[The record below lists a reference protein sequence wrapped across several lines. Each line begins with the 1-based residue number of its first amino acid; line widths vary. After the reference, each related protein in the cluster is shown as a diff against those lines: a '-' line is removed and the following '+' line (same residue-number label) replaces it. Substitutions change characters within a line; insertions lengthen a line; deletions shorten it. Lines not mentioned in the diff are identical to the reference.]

1 MPTFKLSFVS
11 NMSSTEAEDVKT
23 CCFSYV
29 NSHDLLTNNSSGTDR
44 KKLLVRGFG
53 RSHHRL
59 VPDEIYALC
68 FEYFNDDHINARAN
82 IIDMGFRTILR
93 HKMVYKDWRYK
104 SLLDEW
110 SSETGIPTNHLAVYH
125 YTERPDGT
133 MRPNNHI
140 VVDLEE
146 EFKDDGEWSNYQIKN
161 HLIPTNPTLDS
172 IDSIHNRIGNLVKR
186 SFMLL
191 DERRITTVQS
201 PSYWCHFRPQ
211 LVTLKYF
218 DILEQKTYFVD
229 WLRLRT
235 TTIEEVAKYIENQLI
250 PNNKCIGGPLY
261 SLLDLQKKMTE
272 FEEKYG
278 NQEQPKFQFFEEET
292 AIKGHDEAD
301 FKVRRRE
308 YDGTIG
314 YDSLDGGIFVFQ
326 LNPFHPYFQS
336 LESERIDDQQR
347 RELPIYFERRKF
359 EFEKYDDAFWYYTA
373 DQFIKSLVNMTKIT
387 IRIREGTSWDAF
399 RGMTFTALILGHFT
413 SAYLL
418 NFAQTPLLNADTS
431 HHEWIVDENT
441 TFGMIRKRL
450 GSQYRIKPE
459 HIEIWIPQRAG
470 RDPWDFGSRGRGQWD
485 HPISELVNRRA
496 QWRDECPLRFEI
508 VAYNVRDFDKMT
520 TYHTAGSS
528 VADAR
533 IQELAMFNVSIATP
547 THPAMN
553 SITGSESTMTITHR
567 KNWTAKDL
575 IQSILDLVAENPVL
589 RYSFCGHILEYIRKY
604 DNEDYDGVSDAD
616 ILRRLSPNRFVI
628 VDEWIEGKPVYFY
641 MDDKYEMP
649 QNYSPIKYTDMKLL
663 LLAEND
669 PMIEHCGQEYIKQ
682 RFKSLSVLDD
692 VIRFFEPKRVGLWV
706 QICSMHQSVQRFIRV
721 VIEEEE
727 LFKEVILRKIWP
739 YLKINELSVMI
750 SAEGN
755 VLEKMM
761 RTHRIQVFTI
771 DSDMTEEPFMN
782 HPNIAA
788 VLNPVVFI
796 RVRIP

>member
-1 MPTFKLSFVS
+1 MFFLLQTLKFSFVS
-11 NMSSTEAEDVKT
+11 NMSTSEAEDVKK
-23 CCFSYV
+23 CWLSYV
-29 NSHDLLTNNSSGTDR
+29 NGHELLANNSSGTDR

-68 FEYFNDDHINARAN
+68 FGYFNDDHIDARAN

-104 SLLDEW
+104 SLLEEW

-133 MRPNNHI
+133 MRPNHHI

-146 EFKDDGEWSNYQIKN
+146 EFKGDGEWTYYQIKN
-161 HLIPTNPTLDS
+161 HLIPTNPTLET
-172 IDSIHNRIGNLVKR
+172 IESIHNRIGNLVKR
-186 SFMLL
+186 SFVLL

-211 LVTLKYF
+211 LVALRYF

-229 WLRLRT
+229 WLRVKT
-235 TTIEEVAKYIENQLI
+235 TTIGEVAKYIESQLI

-261 SLLDLQKKMTE
+261 SLYDLHKKMTE

-278 NQEQPKFQFFEEET
+278 DQKQPKFQFFEEET

-301 FKVRRRE
+301 FKVLRRE

-326 LNPFHPYFQS
+326 LNPFHPYFHS
-336 LESERIDDQQR
+336 LESDRIDDQQR
-347 RELPIYFERRKF
+347 GELPIYFERRKF
-359 EFEKYDDAFWYYTA
+359 EFERYDDSFWYYAA
-373 DQFIKSLVNMTKIT
+373 DQFIESLINMTKID
-387 IRIREGTSWDAF
+387 IRPREGAN
-399 RGMTFTALILGHFT
+399 AIILGHLT
-413 SAYLL
+413 SGDWL
-418 NFAQTPLLNADTS
+418 NFP
-431 HHEWIVDENT
+431 HHEWMVDERT

-450 GSQYRIKPE
+450 GSHYEIKSE

-470 RDPWDFGSRGRGQWD
+470 RDPWDFGFRGRGGWNQS
-485 HPISELVNRRA
+485 ISELVYQRA
-496 QWRDECPLRFEI
+496 QRRDECPLRFEI
-508 VAYNVRDFDKMT
+508 VAYNVRDFDKMAA
-520 TYHTAGSS
+520 YHTAGNSA
-528 VADAR
+528 ADTR
-533 IQELAMFNVSIATP
+533 IQELAMFNVSIGVP
-547 THPAMN
+547 SHPAMRA
-553 SITGSESTMTITHR
+553 ITGTESTMTITHR

-589 RYSFCGHILEYIRKY
+589 RYSFCGHILEYIREY

-616 ILRRLSPNRFVI
+616 IVRRLSPKRFVI
-628 VDEWIEGKPVYFY
+628 LDEWIEGKPVYFY
-641 MDDKYEMP
+641 QDDKYVMP

-663 LLAEND
+663 LLEQND
-669 PMIEHCGQEYIKQ
+669 PMIEHCEHEYIEQKCE
-682 RFKSLSVLDD
+682 SLRALDH

-727 LFKEVILRKIWP
+727 LFKEVILREIWP
-739 YLKINELSVMI
+739 YLKINKMSLLM
-750 SAEGN
+750 SAEGDIN
-755 VLEKMM
+755 MSEKMM
-761 RTHRIQVFTI
+761 RIHRIQVFTI
-771 DSDMTEEPFMN
+771 DSDLSEEPFMN

-788 VLNPVVFI
+788 LLNPGMFI
-796 RVRIP
+796 RVRTP